1 VRFLCIFA
9 DITPKKRLDMEFIK
23 LVEQRHSVRKFSATP
38 VEKEKLEVIL
48 EAARMAP
55 SAVNFQPWH
64 FIVLTEKE
72 VLEKFYPVY
81 HREWFRTAPVVIVV
95 LGDHRQAWHRKEDG
109 KDHTDID
116 IAIAVD
122 HLTLAATELG
132 LGTCWVCNFHVSQ
145 VTDFF
150 NLPSHLEPIALIPL
164 GYPEEQAFPA
174 KKRKGASEIIHWNTF

>member
-1 VRFLCIFA
+1 
-9 DITPKKRLDMEFIK
+9 MQFIE

-38 VEKEKLEVIL
+38 VEKEKLEAIL

-64 FIVLTEKE
+64 FIVLTDKD

-81 HREWFRTAPVVIVV
+81 HRDWFRTAPAVIVV
-95 LGDHRQAWHRKEDG
+95 LGDHHQGWHRKEDG

-116 IAIAVD
+116 VAIAVD
-122 HLTLAATELG
+122 HITLAATELG

-150 NLPSHLEPIALIPL
+150 ELPSHLEPIALIPV
-164 GYPEEQAFPA
+164 GYPVERQVIPT
-174 KKRKGASEIIHWNTF
+174 KKRKEASEIIHWNKF